1 MKVGALDVNQRSSDV
16 EGATSDSAN
25 GGGES
30 GGNKI
35 ELAPCSGSAL
45 GDKMD
50 QKVMVDGTERHL
62 R

>member
-16 EGATSDSAN
+16 EGATSDSVN

-35 ELAPCSGSAL
+35 ELAPCSGSAI

-50 QKVMVDGTERHL
+50 QKGTVKK
-62 R
+62 